1 MIIPNM
7 YNIKISCKDENDNVS
22 YNIDIDTDVTVTA
35 TVLDFN
41 GEPVIGKSLT
51 IYYDDE
57 TSIYTG
63 TTDSN
68 GQISTTYTCAE
79 WGTHIFSV
87 ETYSCQIN
95 VTGLKQVKQRVWS
108 STINLTYTLYV
119 DEANRH
125 CTVTINGS
133 GISISSGLEN
143 YEVTNFVPTEY
154 RSKGNKYFEVAR
166 TNNFRGYMWST
177 GTIGISNFATTTQTG
192 QRFGGEMDWN
202 Y

>member
-87 ETYSCQIN
+87 ETFSTSIN
-95 VTGLKQVKQRVWS
+95 VSGFKLIQS
-108 STINLTYTLYV
+108 NITYALYV
-119 DEANRH
+119 DESTHTAQIRANRTGVTIATGNGFEYTDFVIPTKYRPSANNISLIMRSNQFINYVFSDGTVGITNTGN
-125 CTVTINGS
+125 TVTNYSINF
-133 GISISSGLEN
+133 IKEWH
-143 YEVTNFVPTEY
+143 Y
-154 RSKGNKYFEVAR
+154 
-166 TNNFRGYMWST
+166 
-177 GTIGISNFATTTQTG
+177 
-192 QRFGGEMDWN
+192 
-202 Y
+202 